1 MPTFSVPFL
10 TPQAGAYVKEFC
22 HGDLGRTHPN
32 LGTLLGCRTEILQ
45 LDVVAVHM
53 PDWP

>member
-10 TPQAGAYVKEFC
+10 MPQAGAYVKEFC